1 MAYWWSSDP
10 AQKYWVVGGLFTD
23 ERLQEWAGDSAERR
37 NFLADTILGTIRLPR
52 RRPPRARRAQFAGL
66 RRRQSGRRRWGGPRA
81 PRLHEG
87 FVVEHAYCHVEI
99 EQGPGGPVTHRDW
112 KNLDPPALWDG
123 TEDAG
128 RSYVGFFDAVTG
140 SLDEKIVV
148 RLADR
153 DWEEGEPFSGTRRV
167 EPSELTV
174 GEPTGRPVRLSF
186 TVVAEP
192 HFDAQRAGGPLAGGG
207 GGGGHSGGGGGAGG
221 Q

>member
-1 MAYWWSSDP
+1 LIDAMTEDP
-10 AQKYWVVGGLFTD
+10 RFQEFGSHGVSLRDELGGIFTD

-37 NFLADTILGTIRLPR
+37 NFLADTILGTISWEKTLGKP
-52 RRPPRARRAQFAGL
+52 AATH
-66 RRRQSGRRRWGGPRA
+66 
-81 PRLHEG
+81 LHEG
-87 FVVEHAYCHVEI
+87 FVVDHAYSQVEI
-99 EQGPGGPVTHRDW
+99 EEGPEGPVTHKDW

-123 TEDAG
+123 MEDAE
-128 RSYVGFFDAVTG
+128 RYYVGFFDAVTG

-167 EPSELTV
+167 EPSELPV

-192 HFDAQRAGGPLAGGG
+192 HFDAQRAGGPLAGNG
-207 GGGGHSGGGGGAGG
+207 GGGGHSGGSGGGGG
-221 Q
+221 VGGA